1 MAEELSIEH
10 FAELARMLKYV
21 DRHDSDEIIATM
33 KQEGEQEAKTVEKNL
48 NMADEIIAATTGET
62 IDENLQSNN

>member
-33 KQEGEQEAKTVEKNL
+33 KQEGEQEAKTAEKNL